1 MSKLIN
7 QYNDLKK
14 KDSTKI
20 YAIRVG
26 IFYNFLNEDAKY
38 INEKI
43 GLKITNLSPEII
55 KCGFP
60 ISSLDRYK
68 KIFEKSKINYEIVDN
83 LNQGVSSTDYLNNIE
98 IKHIIEKI
106 KNLDMNNVTFHQAF
120 DILLDFQKK
129 KKKEV
134 EK

>member
-120 DILLDFQKK
+120 DIQKK
-129 KKKEV
+129 R
-134 EK
+134 

>member
-14 KDSTKI
+14 
-20 YAIRVG
+20 
-26 IFYNFLNEDAKY
+26 KY

-120 DILLDFQKK
+120 DILLDFQNKL
-129 KKKEV
+129 KKEV

>member
-20 YAIRVG
+20 YAIRIG

-120 DILLDFQKK
+120 DILLDFQNKL
-129 KKKEV
+129 KKEV

>member
-120 DILLDFQKK
+120 DILLDFQNKL
-129 KKKEV
+129 KKEV